1 MMRQYVGLAA
11 LIFVGI
17 AAWRIAGQLSADA
30 LGMAVGVLFGVLA
43 GVPMALMVM
52 ASGRRRAAEEEEA
65 PTRRRQHAQQQ
76 PQVGPQHPAYYGG
89 FGPGGYPPQPP
100 VIVLAG
106 PGMGNPGY
114 AQGYAQGYPQGYPQ
128 GYGDPYGQQRMRAL
142 PPPEAVDVRQFK
154 VVGEKEEWV
163 DEW

>member
-1 MMRQYVGLAA
+1 MRQFVGLAA

-30 LGMAVGVLFGVLA
+30 LGMAVGVLFGVMA
-43 GVPMALMVM
+43 GVPTALMVM

-65 PTRRRQHAQQQ
+65 PARRRQQQ
-76 PQVGPQHPAYYGG
+76 PHGMQQHPG
-89 FGPGGYPPQPP
+89 FGPGGYGPGGYPQGGYAPQPP

-106 PGMGNPGY
+106 PGMGQP
-114 AQGYAQGYPQGYPQ
+114 GYPQGYPQ
-128 GYGDPYGQQRMRAL
+128 GYGDPYGQQRRAL
-142 PPPEAVDVRQFK
+142 PAPEAVDVRQFK